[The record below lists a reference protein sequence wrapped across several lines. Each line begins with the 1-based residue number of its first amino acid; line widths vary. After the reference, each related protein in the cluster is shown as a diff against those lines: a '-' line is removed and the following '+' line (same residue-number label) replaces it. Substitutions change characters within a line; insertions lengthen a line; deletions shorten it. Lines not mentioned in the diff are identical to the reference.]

1 MNYKFKVSRYN
12 QTTPRFHLR
21 KFQPEYDTFKSKDE
35 SIDFEKLI
43 TNYISNLRLIK
54 SFCVE
59 FEKKCKF
66 ILQPNYSFKDEDYK
80 NQYEINYHS
89 DVAFENYELM
99 EKKFFLAAKK
109 EFSKLNNIDENILF
123 HDMSSLF
130 EYEKEL
136 TFFDLIHYTRYAN
149 QKISNEIAKLILK

>member
-1 MNYKFKVSRYN
+1 
-12 QTTPRFHLR
+12 
-21 KFQPEYDTFKSKDE
+21 
-35 SIDFEKLI
+35 
-43 TNYISNLRLIK
+43 
-54 SFCVE
+54 
-59 FEKKCKF
+59 
-66 ILQPNYSFKDEDYK
+66 
-80 NQYEINYHS
+80 
-89 DVAFENYELM
+89 VAVENYELM

-109 EFSKLNNIDENILF
+109 EFSKLNNIDENILY